1 LKPLPVIHCAAGL
14 RSSTHDTYKYR
25 DVRRLVPVPLP
36 LTAIK
41 FVGTIGFAE
50 SHPMLEL
57 QRDVGTTP
65 RTLLIIDDDGV
76 QRTVLGKVGT
86 KAGYAVTTVATL
98 EEAITEVGR
107 QHFDCI
113 VLDLLLNGQNGML
126 TLGEIVK
133 FNRDTLLI
141 IISSASEAVREQT
154 RALAAHQDLDV
165 VDLPKPVDL
174 TVLRTLLT
182 TDLRVAQ
189 PA

>member
-1 LKPLPVIHCAAGL
+1 
-14 RSSTHDTYKYR
+14 
-25 DVRRLVPVPLP
+25 
-36 LTAIK
+36 
-41 FVGTIGFAE
+41 
-50 SHPMLEL
+50 MLEL

-86 KAGYAVTTVATL
+86 KAGYAVTAVATV
-98 EEAITEVGR
+98 EEAITEVER

-126 TLGEIVK
+126 MLGEIVK
-133 FNRDTLLI
+133 FNRDALLI
-141 IISSASEAVREQT
+141 IISGASEAVREQT
-154 RALAAHQDLDV
+154 RVLAAHQDLDV

-189 PA
+189 PACA